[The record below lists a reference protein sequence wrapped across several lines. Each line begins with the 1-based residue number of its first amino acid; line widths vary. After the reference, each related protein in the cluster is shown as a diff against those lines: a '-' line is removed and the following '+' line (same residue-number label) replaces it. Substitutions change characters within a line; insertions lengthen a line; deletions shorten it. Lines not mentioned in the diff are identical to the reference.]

1 MAIETERKF
10 LLASDAWRRE
20 AVTPPVRLVQGYF
33 PRVTGGP
40 TVRVRISGAK
50 GFLTVKGRPRDDT
63 PVSRSEFEYVI
74 PAEEAE
80 KMLEEFCGDRIV
92 KKLRYTF
99 PADDGLRWEIDEYL
113 ELNAGLF
120 TAEIELPGPDTHFPR
135 PPWLGKEI
143 SGDPRY
149 TNGALSCRPY
159 SLWRNEK

>member
-20 AVTPPVRLVQGYF
+20 AVTPPKRLVQGYF
-33 PRVTGGP
+33 PRVAGGP

-50 GFLTVKGRPRDDT
+50 GFLTVKGRPRDDA

-80 KMLEEFCGDRIV
+80 SMLEEFCSDRIV
-92 KKLRYTF
+92 KKLRYIF

-120 TAEIELPGPDTHFPR
+120 TAEIELPGPDTPFPR
-135 PPWLGKEI
+135 PPWLGKDI

-149 TNGALSCRPY
+149 TNAALSCCPY
-159 SLWRNEK
+159 SSWRNGK

>member
-33 PRVTGGP
+33 PHQAGGP
-40 TVRVRISGAK
+40 AVRVRISG
-50 GFLTVKGRPRDDT
+50 GRGSLTVKSGFRKDA
-63 PVSRSEFEYVI
+63 PVSRSEFEYPI
-74 PAEEAE
+74 PADEAE
-80 KMLEEFCGDRIV
+80 KMLEEFCGERVV

-99 PADDGLRWEIDEYL
+99 PAADGLQWEIDEYL

-120 TAEIELPGPDTHFPR
+120 TAEIELPGPDAPFPR
-135 PPWLGKEI
+135 PPWLGEEI

-149 TNGALSCRPY
+149 TNGSLSCRPW
-159 SLWRNEK
+159 SLWRDEK

>member
-10 LLASDAWRRE
+10 LLANDAWRRE
-20 AVTPPVRLVQGYF
+20 AVTPPKRLVQGYF
-33 PRVTGGP
+33 PRVAGGP

-50 GFLTVKGRPRDDT
+50 GFLTVKGRPRDGASL
-63 PVSRSEFEYVI
+63 SRSEFEYPI
-74 PAEEAE
+74 PADEAG
-80 KMLEEFCGDRIV
+80 KMLEEFCGERVV

-99 PADDGLRWEIDEYL
+99 PAAAGLQWEIDEYL
-113 ELNAGLF
+113 ELNTGLF
-120 TAEIELPGPDTHFPR
+120 TAEIELPGPDTPFPR
-135 PPWLGKEI
+135 PPWLGEEI

>member
-10 LLASDAWRRE
+10 LLTSDAWRRE
-20 AVTPPVRLVQGYF
+20 AVTPPERLVQGYF
-33 PRVTGGP
+33 PRAGGDP
-40 TVRVRISGAK
+40 TVRVRISGAN
-50 GFLTVKGRPRDDT
+50 GFLTVKGRPRDDASL
-63 PVSRSEFEYVI
+63 SRSEFEYVI

-80 KMLEEFCGDRIV
+80 SMLAEFCGDRIV

-99 PADDGLRWEIDEYL
+99 PAADGLQWEIDEYL

-120 TAEIELPGPDTHFPR
+120 TAEIELPGPDAPFPR

-149 TNGALSCRPY
+149 TNAALSCRPY